1 MIILVRFLLWNFSL
15 FFKRGEIP
23 MRLENLQLALK
34 AKLCIFIGLILLL
47 Y

>member
-1 MIILVRFLLWNFSL
+1 
-15 FFKRGEIP
+15 

-47 Y
+47 DYFSLLLLALK